1 MEKKYRAMEKLEMN
15 RAFWKNKD
23 VLITGHTGFKGTWL
37 SLMLNELGAN
47 ISGISLKP
55 EKNKFFFN
63 SIKKKIKFK
72 ESIYGDIRQKEFL
85 EKSIKK

>member
-55 EKNKFFFN
+55 EKNKIFFN
-63 SIKKKIKFK
+63 SIKKKNKI
-72 ESIYGDIRQKEFL
+72 
-85 EKSIKK
+85 